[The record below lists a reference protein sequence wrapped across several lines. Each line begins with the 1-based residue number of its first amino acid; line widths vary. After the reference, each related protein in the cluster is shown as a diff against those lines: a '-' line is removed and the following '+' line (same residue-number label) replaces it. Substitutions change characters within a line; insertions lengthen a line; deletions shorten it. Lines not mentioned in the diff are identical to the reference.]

1 VSNFLLDI
9 KGYTMKAYIIIIL
22 FSITGFSQNY
32 WEPVGLNN
40 KSVGFITEY
49 DGKLFASQQYGDSI
63 FVFNESRVNW
73 DLLSEIDSSDKLV
86 AITSILFINSNN
98 ILATTLLEGNGIYK
112 STDAGLTWTKKIDSM
127 QTHNFTQII
136 NYRDTLFASS
146 DIGLFQSVDSG
157 ESWTFISE
165 DTIFIDDFVALSN
178 NIFLAVEWADAY
190 KSNDG
195 GIHWNKLNIKSP
207 HPYYKKISYSADSIL
222 YIGTN
227 GEGVYKS
234 TNFGETWEINIPPT
248 YISVDAI
255 EFNSSNHL
263 IVGGEV
269 SGCYLS
275 TNEGID
281 WIERNVG
288 LPSTFINA
296 IYLDNDD
303 FAYVGL
309 SNDGIYKSIKPV
321 TSIRSDLYNYPE
333 SYVLYQA
340 FPNPF
345 NPTTKIKYSLKDD
358 GKVSLKIF
366 NSLGEEVRT
375 LVNEIRPAGNYEVE
389 FNASNLPSGV
399 YIYSIQAGEFV
410 SSKKMILL
418 K

>member
-1 VSNFLLDI
+1 
-9 KGYTMKAYIIIIL
+9 MKAYIIIIL

-63 FVFNESRVNW
+63 FVFNESSVNW

-146 DIGLFQSVDSG
+146 EVGLFKSLDEG
-157 ESWTFISE
+157 ESWDLISQ
-165 DTIFIDDFVALSN
+165 DTIYIDDFVAISN

-195 GIHWNKLNIKSP
+195 GIHWNKLNIKFP
-207 HPYYKKISYSADSIL
+207 HPYYKKVSYSADSIL

-234 TNFGETWEINIPPT
+234 TDFGETWEVNIPAVYT
-248 YISVDAI
+248 SVDAI
-255 EFNSSNHL
+255 AFNSNNHL
-263 IVGGEV
+263 LIGGEI

-288 LPSTFINA
+288 LPSTFINT
-296 IYLDNDD
+296 IYMDNDD

-309 SNDGIYKSIKPV
+309 SNNGIYKSTGPV
-321 TSIRSDLYNYPE
+321 TSIPLEMSNYPLLY
-333 SYVLYQA
+333 SLYQNY
-340 FPNPF
+340 PNPF
-345 NPTTKIKYSLKDD
+345 NPSTIIKYSLKND

-375 LVNEIRPAGNYEVE
+375 LVNEIKSAGIYEAE

-399 YIYSIQAGEFV
+399 YIYSIQSGSFV